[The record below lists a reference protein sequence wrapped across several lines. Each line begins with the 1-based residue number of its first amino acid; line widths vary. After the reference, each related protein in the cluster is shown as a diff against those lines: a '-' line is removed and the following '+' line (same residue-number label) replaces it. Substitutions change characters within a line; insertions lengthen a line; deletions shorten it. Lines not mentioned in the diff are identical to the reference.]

1 MFCVGD
7 HKSEWVEKGTIS
19 LEDWEE
25 GKKPDAWLDTPGEIL
40 WRGEEP
46 AWFKTGQRK
55 VVTGADYAKCTV
67 PKEAKFLFVNTKLV
81 DANFRVR
88 RSG

>member
-7 HKSEWVEKGTIS
+7 HKPEWVEKGTIS
-19 LEDWEE
+19 FEDWEE
-25 GKKPDAWLDTPGEIL
+25 DKDPGE
-40 WRGEEP
+40 WEDRWGEEP

-67 PKEAKFLFVNTKLV
+67 PKEAESLFVNTKLV
-81 DANFRVR
+81 DANFKVR

>member
-7 HKSEWVEKGTIS
+7 HKPEWVEKGAIS

-25 GKKPDAWLDTPGEIL
+25 GKKPGE
-40 WRGEEP
+40 WPDGCGEEP

-67 PKEAKFLFVNTKLV
+67 PKEAEFLFVNTKLV
-81 DANFRVR
+81 DANFKVR

>member
-25 GKKPDAWLDTPGEIL
+25 GKKPGEWLDS
-40 WRGEEP
+40 WGEEP
-46 AWFKTGQRK
+46 AWFKTTDQRK
-55 VVTGADYAKCTV
+55 VVTGADYATCTI
-67 PKEAKFLFVNTKLV
+67 PKEAEFLFVNTKLV
-81 DANFRVR
+81 DANFKVR